1 MEATRSVWIAVVAHS
16 KPPLRPVLAVP
27 GIVAEGGSHTKK
39 RGRKWRW
46 REGIPRMH
54 SDATSNENKILH
66 LEVR

>member
-1 MEATRSVWIAVVAHS
+1 MEATRSVWIAVVARS

-27 GIVAEGGSHTKK
+27 GIVAEGGRHKK
-39 RGRKWRW
+39 ARPKWRW

-54 SDATSNENKILH
+54 NDATSNENKILH